1 VASPRSQSATPQVP
15 ETERGAF
22 SSEPCGNCGA
32 ELTGPF
38 CSQCGEKKFTK
49 HDYSVTHLVEEALD
63 GLTHFDTR
71 FLRTLNVLFTRP
83 GELSK
88 AYFQGGR
95 SRYTKPLSLFIIVN
109 VIFFFIQPH
118 TGLLGYKYAHYMS
131 VSRDASLVHKHLR
144 ETGEAEA
151 TYEARFNENLQHQKK
166 SILIVAVPFLA
177 LVMLGLFVRSGR
189 TYAEHLVF
197 SVQVYAFFLVY
208 LAATTLLILFPL
220 MFGLMRLFPT
230 SEQHLRVLGSEQA
243 IDTVVLCGL
252 VVYLYFGLRRAYQSS
267 RLRSAI
273 SAAVLSTTV
282 VLTIV
287 AYQVVLFYLTFWTT

>member
-1 VASPRSQSATPQVP
+1 M
-15 ETERGAF
+15 
-22 SSEPCGNCGA
+22 

-49 HDYSVTHLVEEALD
+49 HDYSVSHLVEETVD

-83 GELSK
+83 GELSN
-88 AYFQGGR
+88 AYFHGGR

-118 TGLLGYKYAHYMS
+118 TALLGYKYAHYMS
-131 VSRDASLVHKHLR
+131 ISRDASLVHEHLR

-151 TYEARFNENLQHQKK
+151 TYEAGFNGNLQQQKK
-166 SILIVAVPFLA
+166 SILIVAVPVLA
-177 LVMLGLFVRSGR
+177 VVMLGLCFRSGR

-197 SVQVYAFFLVY
+197 SVQVYAFFLAY

-220 MFGLMRLFPT
+220 MFALMRLFPAE
-230 SEQHLRVLGSEQA
+230 EQQFRVLGSEQA
-243 IDTVVLCGL
+243 IDTVLLSGL
-252 VVYLYFGLRRAYQSS
+252 VVYLYLGLQRAYQLS

-273 SAAVLSTTV
+273 DAAVLSVTV
-282 VLTIV
+282 VVTIV
-287 AYQVVLFYLTFWTT
+287 AYQVALFYLTFWTT